1 MGALRK
7 NPRLL
12 VDERLSTGF
21 STAERDGGTV
31 RTLAVLSQKGGT
43 GKTTVA
49 VHLAVAAW
57 AEGQRRV
64 LMADLDPQRSSAEWR
79 RARQGAGPVLIE
91 SKPGALFVA
100 QQAADRAG
108 VDLMV
113 LDTRPAG
120 DTETAE
126 AIRAADL
133 CLVVLRPSFFD
144 LKATQRMVEMTEA
157 MNKPALFML
166 NQAPPRRGGREP
178 PQVLETIE
186 ALRQRGLPL
195 APIGLRSRAAYQSS
209 VARGLTAGEAFPG
222 TPAARE
228 LALLWSHMEQAL
240 WPTKAAPHRPMKDR
254 FRYVPIDATAAAR
267 AAGAETMGAAAE

>member
-1 MGALRK
+1 M
-7 NPRLL
+7 
-12 VDERLSTGF
+12 
-21 STAERDGGTV
+21 
-31 RTLAVLSQKGGT
+31 RTLAVMSQKGGT

-57 AEGQRRV
+57 ASERRV

-79 RARQGAGPVLIE
+79 RARIGDGPGLIE

-100 QQAADRAG
+100 QQAAQRAG
-108 VDLMV
+108 VGLMV

-120 DTETAE
+120 DTDTAE

-157 MNKPALFML
+157 MNKPAIFLL
-166 NQAPPRRGGREP
+166 NQAPSRRGDREP

-186 ALRQRGLPL
+186 ALRERGLAL
-195 APIGLRSRAAYQSS
+195 APVGLRARTAYQAAVSK
-209 VARGLTAGEAFPG
+209 GMTAPEYSPG
-222 TPAARE
+222 SAAARE
-228 LALLWSHMEQAL
+228 IELLWNHMEQAL
-240 WPTKAAPHRPMKDR
+240 WPARQAGVTSFDTRRAP
-254 FRYVPIDATAAAR
+254 TAAMAQALAAR
-267 AAGAETMGAAAE
+267 QAAATGAAAE